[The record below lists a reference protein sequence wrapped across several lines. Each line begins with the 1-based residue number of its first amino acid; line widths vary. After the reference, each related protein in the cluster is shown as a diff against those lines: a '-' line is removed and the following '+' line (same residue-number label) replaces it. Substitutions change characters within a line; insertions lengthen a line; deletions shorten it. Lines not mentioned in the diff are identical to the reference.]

1 MKNEEAWRMYKEA
14 LIKAEE
20 EYKSALCHVRRK
32 PEGVDKLAYK
42 KYKEAIEKAQG
53 LIRGI
58 NWDSEDEFHLKSY

>member
-1 MKNEEAWRMYKEA
+1 MENEEAWRMYKEA

-20 EYKSALCHVRRK
+20 EYKSALCCVRGK
-32 PEGVDKLAYK
+32 PEGVEITHFE